1 MKRVFLITKGY
12 IPSTAGCNRE
22 LALAK
27 GLGEQ
32 GVKVKFVCSRPSENF
47 DKFDGEIKNV
57 EFVYLWDNSKI
68 KNQQINFIRSLCRLF
83 SMIRRGDKIL
93 IFWAKLLVLPLCW
106 RGVDLYHEMTEHP
119 AVCGKAPRSVLF
131 NRVSKS
137 YMRRLTRLKG
147 LFVITENLKNY
158 FVSHG
163 VRSERIS
170 VVNMVVD
177 PSRFENVA
185 ERVASEKYIAYCGAV
200 SVGKDGVDT
209 LIDSFRRVAQRVAD
223 VKLYIIGGFISER
236 DKDIIYKC
244 VEDFALQDRIV
255 FTGLVDYSRMPE
267 LLKGAE
273 ALVLARS
280 DNKQATYGFPTKLGE
295 YLLTG
300 KPVVVTR
307 TGEID
312 HFLEDMTS
320 AFIVEPNNPEALA
333 EKIIWALENPK
344 LSEEIAHRGQ
354 RVAMENFNYKIESE
368 KIAKTIFGEI

>member
-32 GVKVKFVCSRPSENF
+32 GVAVKFVCSRPSENF
-47 DKFDGEIKNV
+47 DKFDGAIENV

-68 KNQQINFIRSLCRLF
+68 SNQQINFIRSLCRLF

-93 IFWAKLLVLPLCW
+93 IFWAKLLVLPLSW
-106 RGVDLYHEMTEHP
+106 RGADLYHEMTEHP
-119 AVCGKAPRSVLF
+119 AVCGKAPRSVIF

-137 YMRRLTRLKG
+137 YMRRLRGLKG
-147 LFVITENLKNY
+147 LFVITENLKDY

-185 ERVASEKYIAYCGAV
+185 QSVASEKYIAYCGAV

-209 LIDSFRRVAQRVAD
+209 LIDSFRRVAEKVAD

-236 DKDIIYKC
+236 DRDIIHKC
-244 VEDFALQDRIV
+244 VKDFALQDRIV

-300 KPVVVTR
+300 KSVVVTR

-312 HFLEDMTS
+312 HFLEDMKS
-320 AFIVEPNNPEALA
+320 AFIVEPNNPDALA
-333 EKIIWALENPK
+333 EKIIWALENPT
-344 LSEEIAHRGQ
+344 LSDEIARRGQ
-354 RVAMENFNYKIESE
+354 RVAMDSFNYKIESK
-368 KIAKTIFGEI
+368 KIFDTIFN